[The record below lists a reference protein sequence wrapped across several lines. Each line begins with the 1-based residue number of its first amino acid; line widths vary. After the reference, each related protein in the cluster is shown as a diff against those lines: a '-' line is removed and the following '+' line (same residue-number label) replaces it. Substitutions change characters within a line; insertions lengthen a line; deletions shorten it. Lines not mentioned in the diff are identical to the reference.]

1 MNLKFR
7 TMKTFTF
14 SFIFLMLILNLSIMN
29 AQSINAL
36 NSKTEFADV
45 SGRKIAY
52 RSIGKGDP
60 IILVNRFRGTLDTWD
75 PLFLDQLAEKYKV
88 ITFDYSGIGYSTGTL
103 ATDLKDVAKDVK
115 DLADFLKIKK
125 TIVIGWSYGGLV
137 AQVATLQYSDL
148 ITQTV
153 LLGTGPPGERVV
165 PLEQAFLDAA
175 LKPINDFN
183 DEIVLFFEP
192 TSDESKKQAK
202 ASHDRIAQ
210 RLDVSKIPS
219 TMDVFQLYFQGS
231 AGLTE
236 DKENFKGKL
245 ESTKTPILII
255 SGDHDIS
262 FAVENWYP
270 LTRKLSTAQLIVLPE
285 TGHAP
290 QHQHVTLVVN
300 YIDNF
305 LQNK

>member
-1 MNLKFR
+1 
-7 TMKTFTF
+7 MKTFTIPF
-14 SFIFLMLILNLSIMN
+14 VFLMLITNLSIMN
-29 AQSINAL
+29 AQKITAL

-52 RSIGKGDP
+52 RTIGKGTP

-75 PLFLDQLAEKYKV
+75 PLFLDKLAENYKV
-88 ITFDYSGIGYSTGTL
+88 ITFDYTGIGYSTGTL
-103 ATDLKDVAKDVK
+103 PTDLKDVAKDVK

-125 TIVIGWSYGGLV
+125 IIIIGWSYGGLV
-137 AQVATLQYSDL
+137 TQVATLLFSDL
-148 ITQTV
+148 ISQTV

-165 PLEQAFLDAA
+165 PLEQAFLDSA
-175 LKPINDFN
+175 LKPVNDFD

-192 TSDESKKQAK
+192 SSEESKAEAK
-202 ASHDRIAQ
+202 ASHDRIAK
-210 RLDVSKIPS
+210 RIDVSKIPS
-219 TMDVFQLYFQGS
+219 TMDVFQLYFKGS

-236 DKENFKGKL
+236 DKDNFKEKL
-245 ESTKTPILII
+245 KTTKTPILII

-270 LTRKLSTAQLIVLPE
+270 LTRQMPTTQLIVLPQ

-290 QHQHVTLVVN
+290 QHQHVDLVAN
-300 YIDNF
+300 YIHAF
-305 LQNK
+305 LEDTK

>member
-1 MNLKFR
+1 MR
-7 TMKTFTF
+7 TFTT
-14 SFIFLMLILNLSIMN
+14 SFIFLMLILNLYIMN
-29 AQSINAL
+29 TQTINAL
-36 NSKTEFADV
+36 NSKTEYADV

-75 PLFLDQLAEKYKV
+75 PLFLDQLAEKYRV

-103 ATDLKDVAKDVK
+103 PTDLKDVAKDVK

-125 TIVIGWSYGGLV
+125 TIIMGWSYGGLV
-137 AQVATLQYSDL
+137 TQVATLQYSDL

-165 PLEQAFLDAA
+165 PLEQAFLDVA

-202 ASHDRIAQ
+202 ASHDRIAK

-236 DKENFKGKL
+236 DKENFKEKL
-245 ESTKTPILII
+245 KSTKTPILII

-270 LTRKLSTAQLIVLPE
+270 LIRKLSTAQLIVLPQ

>member
-1 MNLKFR
+1 
-7 TMKTFTF
+7 MKTFTIPF
-14 SFIFLMLILNLSIMN
+14 VFLMLTTNLSIMN
-29 AQSINAL
+29 AQKITAL

-52 RSIGKGDP
+52 RTIGKGTP

-75 PLFLDQLAEKYKV
+75 PLFLDKLAENYKV
-88 ITFDYSGIGYSTGTL
+88 ITFDYTGIGYSTGTL
-103 ATDLKDVAKDVK
+103 PTDLKDVAKDVK

-125 TIVIGWSYGGLV
+125 TIIMGWSYGGLV
-137 AQVATLQYSDL
+137 TQVATLQYSDL
-148 ITQTV
+148 ISQTV

-165 PLEQAFLDAA
+165 PLEQAFLDSA
-175 LKPINDFN
+175 LKPINDFD

-192 TSDESKKQAK
+192 SSKESKVEAK
-202 ASHDRIAQ
+202 LSHDRISK
-210 RLDVSKIPS
+210 RIDVSKIPS
-219 TMDVFQLYFQGS
+219 TMDVFQLYFKGS

-236 DKENFKGKL
+236 DKDNFKGKL
-245 ESTKTPILII
+245 KTTKTPILII

-270 LTRKLSTAQLIVLPE
+270 LTRQLPTAQLIVLPQ

-290 QHQHVTLVVN
+290 QHQHVNLVVN
-300 YIDNF
+300 YIHAF
-305 LQNK
+305 LEDTK